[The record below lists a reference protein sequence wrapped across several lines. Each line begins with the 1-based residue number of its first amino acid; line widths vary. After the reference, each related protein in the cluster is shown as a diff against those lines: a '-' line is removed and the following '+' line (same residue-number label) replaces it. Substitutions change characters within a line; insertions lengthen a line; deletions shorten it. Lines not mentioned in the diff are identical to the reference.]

1 MCSEP
6 KTPPLE
12 LLKEQ
17 ARWLAPARARLLR
30 RAEIAKRRRVLD
42 LGAAFGIVSEELE
55 RRCGGCAVALDSS
68 LNALITASQRSSQI
82 PCVCGE
88 AENLPFLDHSF
99 DLIFSQCSLMWM
111 NLENVIPELY
121 RVLQPGGILTAIEP
135 DYGGMIEYPATI
147 ATRELWIAGLTRAGA
162 EPFAGRILAH
172 LLASHKFNVSVEF
185 LPQLHPP
192 SAKRFELLRGLPL
205 ETDERT
211 KLDSIEHT
219 DRALTETHVKIVH
232 LPFFLIRATK
242 S

>member
-1 MCSEP
+1 MSSWAQIPSP
-6 KTPPLE
+6 K

-42 LGAAFGIVSEELE
+42 LGAAFGTVSEELK
-55 RRCGGCAVALDSS
+55 RRCGGSTVAFDSS
-68 LNALITASQRSSQI
+68 LDALKTASQRSSQI

-88 AENLPFLDHSF
+88 ADHLPFLNHSF

-111 NLENVIPELY
+111 NIDKVIPELY
-121 RVLQPGGILTAIEP
+121 RVLQPGGILAAIEP

-147 ATRELWIAGLTRAGA
+147 ATRDLWIAGLTRAGA
-162 EPFAGRILAH
+162 EPFAGRKLAH
-172 LLASHKFNVSVEF
+172 LLAAHKFDVSVEF
-185 LPQLHPP
+185 LPELHPP
-192 SAKRFELLRGLPL
+192 SDKRFELLRGLPL
-205 ETDERT
+205 ETDELA
-211 KLDSIEHT
+211 KVDSIEQA
-219 DRALTETHVKIVH
+219 DRALAETHVKIVH

>member
-1 MCSEP
+1 MSSWAQIPSP
-6 KTPPLE
+6 K

-30 RAEIAKRRRVLD
+30 RAEIAKRQRVLD
-42 LGAAFGIVSEELE
+42 LGAAFGIVSEELK
-55 RRCGGCAVALDSS
+55 RRCGGCAVAFDSS
-68 LNALITASQRSSQI
+68 LNVLKTASRQLPQI

-88 AENLPFLDHSF
+88 AENLPFLNHSF

-111 NLENVIPELY
+111 NIDNVIPELY
-121 RVLQPGGILTAIEP
+121 RILKSGGILTAIEP

-162 EPFAGRILAH
+162 EPFAGRKLTH
-172 LLASHKFNVSVEF
+172 LLAAHEFKVSVEF
-185 LPQLHPP
+185 LPELHPP

-205 ETDERT
+205 ETDELV
-211 KLDSIEHT
+211 KLDNIEQA
-219 DRALTETHVKIVH
+219 DRALTESHVKIVH
-232 LPFFLIRATK
+232 LPFFLIKATR